1 MPLTTLPS
9 NRAGDRRAPMEQC
22 PVDSPK
28 KMKQNPTMLR
38 VLVSSLLLLAFLV
51 AAAPRAD
58 EDPPAEAVDLPT
70 IEGTWL
76 LDIPM
81 PNGLEKTSLKI
92 KQREGGFK
100 ATLKGKRGSTRL
112 KNFRIEGSSFAF
124 SQAVP
129 TPTGEIDMNFRGS
142 IRGDRIQGVIELPMS
157 IIPFSGS
164 RRTY

>member
-1 MPLTTLPS
+1 M
-9 NRAGDRRAPMEQC
+9 NERALDSPEKMEQ
-22 PVDSPK
+22 
-28 KMKQNPTMLR
+28 NPNMLR
-38 VLVSSLLLLAFLV
+38 VLVFSVLLLALLPV
-51 AAAPRAD
+51 AAPWAD
-58 EDPPAEAVDLPT
+58 EDASAEAVDLGK

-92 KQREGGFK
+92 QQREGDFK
-100 ATLKGKRGSTRL
+100 ATLKGKRGSTRI
-112 KNFRIEGSSFAF
+112 KDFRIEGSSFAF

-142 IRGDRIQGVIELPMS
+142 IRGNRIQGVIELPMS

-164 RRTY
+164 RRSY

>member
-1 MPLTTLPS
+1 
-9 NRAGDRRAPMEQC
+9 
-22 PVDSPK
+22 
-28 KMKQNPTMLR
+28 MKQNPNMFR
-38 VLVSSLLLLAFLV
+38 VLVSSLLCLALFAV
-51 AAAPRAD
+51 ATPWADENRAD
-58 EDPPAEAVDLPT
+58 EKTPAEAVAPT
-70 IEGTWL
+70 NIEGTWL

-92 KQREGGFK
+92 KQRGSDFK
-100 ATLKGKRGSTRL
+100 ATLKGKHGSSRV

-164 RRTY
+164 RRSY

>member
-1 MPLTTLPS
+1 
-9 NRAGDRRAPMEQC
+9 
-22 PVDSPK
+22 VDSPK
-28 KMKQNPTMLR
+28 KMKQNTSMSR
-38 VLVSSLLLLAFLV
+38 VLVLNLLLQALFAV
-51 AAAPRAD
+51 ATPWADENRAD
-58 EDPPAEAVDLPT
+58 ETRADEKTPAEAVAPT
-70 IEGTWL
+70 NIEGTWL

-92 KQREGGFK
+92 KQRGSDFK
-100 ATLKGKRGSTRL
+100 ATLKGKHGSSRV

-164 RRTY
+164 RRSY